1 MPESLAKSIVSEA
14 NDVPYTPAF
23 VAVKLA
29 DIGYVTLLY
38 FAFAMA
44 FAYVFEKMYGTKTPE
59 EYEKMPIWRLTW
71 DCIFHIFLLGV
82 IAYVLRNIVA
92 LIPSPLDGLAGFQH
106 ARLKELHGGFMLHV
120 LMILFQQSL
129 FDKLSAFA
137 RRVLGMRS
145 GVVGG

>member
-44 FAYVFEKMYGTKTPE
+44 FAAVFERLYGTKTPE
-59 EYEKMPIWRLTW
+59 EYEKMPIWRLTA
-71 DCIFHIFLLGV
+71 DCVFHIFLLGV

-129 FDKLSAFA
+129 LDKLSVFA
-137 RRVLGMRS
+137 RRVLGMQS
-145 GVVGG
+145 SVVGG